1 MSADEKALRKRER
14 SAALMMWMAKRSS
27 YNRSLLDKACRW
39 AVNRATTLPPEE
51 DFLRDPLIDNDE
63 GFDPDELDRYQ
74 RGERAKL

>member
-1 MSADEKALRKRER
+1 MSADEKTLRKRER

-27 YNRSLLDKACRW
+27 YNKSPLDKACRW
-39 AVNRATTLPPEE
+39 IVNRATKLQPKD

-74 RGERAKL
+74 RGELT